1 MSEAVSFETCHTIHE
16 GLDTRIEHIEEHG
29 RGLEK
34 KYDKVLWLLIANL
47 GGIVVL
53 VINAFLGKT

>member
-1 MSEAVSFETCHTIHE
+1 MSEAVSIETCHATHE
-16 GLDTRIEHIEEHG
+16 GLNSRIKHIEKHG
-29 RGLEK
+29 ASLEK

-53 VINAFLGKT
+53 VVKAFLRS

>member
-1 MSEAVSFETCHTIHE
+1 MAEAVSIETCHAIHE
-16 GLDTRIEHIEEHG
+16 GLDVRIEHIEEHG

-53 VINAFLGKT
+53 VVNAFLGK